1 MKEESSVEQSIHVR
15 KCILNHV
22 IVTSVTICGIL
33 LMSQTTKMARFL
45 SHLAFDQ
52 L

>member
-1 MKEESSVEQSIHVR
+1 MQEESSVEQSIHVR

-22 IVTSVTICGIL
+22 IVTSICGML
-33 LMSQTTKMARFL
+33 RMSQIAKMARFI